1 MEKIMLYHANNTT
14 FKVTALSFAL
24 VMTLAVEGTLL
35 WHFDT
40 TAKENV
46 AAAAPA
52 QMTLPTVTINARQ
65 S

>member
-1 MEKIMLYHANNTT
+1 MLYHANNTT

-40 TAKENV
+40 TAQENV

-52 QMTLPTVTINARQ
+52 QMTLPTVTVNARQ